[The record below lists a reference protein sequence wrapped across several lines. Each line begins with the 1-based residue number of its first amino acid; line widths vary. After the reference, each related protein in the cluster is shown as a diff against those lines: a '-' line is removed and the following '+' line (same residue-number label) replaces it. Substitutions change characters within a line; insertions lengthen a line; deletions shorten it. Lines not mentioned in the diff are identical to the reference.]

1 MTPRLIRR
9 LRKSHVCYIAGE
21 NEHSS
26 SDTPGEIVPAG
37 ENEHSSSDTPKRL
50 MKDKCKVGFRTDRQI
65 VVFEPYR
72 HKWKWIDGIY
82 RYVRLV
88 IKLKYVIIRSDARL

>member
-1 MTPRLIRR
+1 MNDELAIDIM
-9 LRKSHVCYIAGE
+9 HVE
-21 NEHSS
+21 NEAKHKLEKECWPRFVSG
-26 SDTPGEIVPAG
+26 PV
-37 ENEHSSSDTPKRL
+37 KRL

-72 HKWKWIDGIY
+72 HKWRWIDGIY
-82 RYVRLV
+82 RYVRVV

>member
-1 MTPRLIRR
+1 MKEMTPRLIRR
-9 LRKSHVCYIAGE
+9 LRKSHVCYI
-21 NEHSS
+21 
-26 SDTPGEIVPAG
+26 AG

>member
-37 ENEHSSSDTPKRL
+37 ENEKKPNNKTN
-50 MKDKCKVGFRTDRQI
+50 RT
-65 VVFEPYR
+65 
-72 HKWKWIDGIY
+72 
-82 RYVRLV
+82 
-88 IKLKYVIIRSDARL
+88 